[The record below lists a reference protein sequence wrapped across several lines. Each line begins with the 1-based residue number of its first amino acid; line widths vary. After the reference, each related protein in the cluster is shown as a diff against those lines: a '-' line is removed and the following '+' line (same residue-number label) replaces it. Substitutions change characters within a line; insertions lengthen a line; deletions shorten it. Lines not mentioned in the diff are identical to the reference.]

1 MAGVSVGESEENPV
15 AINVTALVDII
26 FCLCV
31 FFMISFK
38 FKQLEGKFDTWLPKN
53 KGAQGM
59 PLNAVIEEIRVAIF
73 WDEVNQ
79 NVVRKFGTRVVPEDN
94 DLQDLLRAAYDNHKA
109 MNRPDVNLTIDADAR
124 APWDSI
130 VNVMNLAKRVGI
142 EKIEFAFGAKS
153 K

>member
-73 WDEVNQ
+73 WDEGNQ
-79 NVVRKFGTRVVPEDN
+79 DVIRKFGVRKVPEDAE
-94 DLQDLLRAAYDNHKA
+94 LQQLLASAYEDHKRL
-109 MNRPDVNLTIDADAR
+109 NRPDVNLTIDADGR
-124 APWDSI
+124 VPWKAI
-130 VNVMNLAKRVGI
+130 VDVMN
-142 EKIEFAFGAKS
+142 
-153 K
+153 